1 MPPVMTPP
9 PDSSNAPAP
18 LRRPTKEELRE
29 DALTTGAARA
39 LTFANHNKGLLVGLV
54 VAVALGIALLL
65 GYGARQEGLDTE
77 AATLLSRALV
87 PYEAAEYESAL
98 DGTGGNPGLL
108 AIADDYGSTDQGRLA
123 AFYAGNALYE
133 LGRMDEALE
142 QFRAYG
148 AEESVIGAS
157 ALAAQ
162 ASILEAQGEHDDAAE
177 LYERAAEAYP
187 TAAAA
192 PEYLVGAARA
202 YEAEGD
208 YAAARGALETL
219 RDEYGTSALA
229 NEAEIT
235 LARLAVM
242 AGD

>member
-1 MPPVMTPP
+1 MTPP
-9 PDSSNAPAP
+9 PDNSRAPAP
-18 LRRPTKEELRE
+18 TRRPTKEELRE
-29 DALTTGAARA
+29 DKLTTGAANA
-39 LTFANHNKGLLVGLV
+39 LTFANDNRGLLIG
-54 VAVALGIALLL
+54 VAVAVVLGIVLLV

-87 PYEAAEYESAL
+87 PYEAAEYQAAL
-98 DGTGGNPGLL
+98 DGTDGNPGLV

-157 ALAAQ
+157 ALAAR
-162 ASILEAQGEHDDAAE
+162 ASIAEARGEYDDAAE

-202 YEAEGD
+202 YEADGD

-229 NEAEIT
+229 NEAEVT
-235 LARLAVM
+235 LARLAVL
-242 AGD
+242 AGE